1 MTAAT
6 EEPASAAGP
15 RQGASVAPFT
25 DFGLVLLAAG
35 SGALWEMAYY
45 DGLPALFQAAIGTTL
60 GIVVALTAFFA
71 LGLKGPPNE

>member
-25 DFGLVLLAAG
+25 AFGLVLLAAG